1 MARIC
6 VWLATNRAARG
17 HALGAR
23 RENSEVSVADPRAR
37 QAPPKSRQGST
48 GFAHA
53 ALLLLLLPLI
63 LASVAQPAWAE
74 IELPPA
80 DPRDAVSIAGPQAAR
95 WQQGRFDVLL
105 LPQGVTFRQGNMS
118 GTAQQ
123 GVVWIDRQE
132 TGDDPTRVLVYL
144 EGSVHVAYH
153 DQAQGPKPRTEIV
166 DRVWFGRLQTLD
178 DVQMRVDTFTAE
190 PPNKPPLWSRAM
202 ATLEA
207 GGGWPVSPNSA
218 VQPAQ
223 FTIPERPGGRI
234 GPTGPMVPMGPM
246 GPIGPML
253 PPAAPG
259 SNPLGPPPGFVNPT
273 APSLAAPAPAPA
285 APASSPPSAGIAK
298 IESRSGGRFDF
309 RTFKGPDGQ
318 PAGLIFDAGIRLVF
332 DAIKNVQF
340 QGYTVER
347 IDVEADRVVV
357 WGEVPANLSGAVGD
371 AGAAAPNA
379 ASRPVEIYMEGNIV
393 FREGDRVI
401 YAERMYYN
409 VSERFGVVL
418 SAELLTP
425 VPEYEGL
432 LRLKADAL
440 QMYGEQRYQAF
451 GAAIT
456 SSRLGVPRYWFQAE
470 TVEFQDQQRQRL
482 NPYTRL
488 PELDPRTGEP
498 MVDHNYMASSSNNY
512 VFLAGYPVFYW
523 PTVASDLQEPSYYL
537 QRAQLKNDSV
547 FGTQVLLDWDLYQLL
562 GIRNRPARTKWQLS
576 TDVLTERGFGLG
588 TNFRYEGDTL
598 LGASGPY
605 SGNFDAWGIKD
616 SGLDNLGL
624 DRRSLVPEQDFR
636 GRVLW
641 QHRQQLP
648 WDLRLT
654 AELGFVS
661 DRNFLEQFYEREWD
675 QGKDFTTGLEL
686 KRLEDNMSLAL
697 TADARIN
704 PFFTQTEWLP
714 RLDHFWIGQ
723 SLISDSL
730 TWSEHSHV
738 GYGRVRIAEAPENPV
753 DLAKFDPL
761 PWESSRSGVRAAT
774 RQELDLPLEV
784 GAVKLV
790 PYLLGE
796 VAHWGEDITGN
807 DLTRLYGQAGL
818 RASLPFWRA
827 DASVQSELFN
837 LNGVAHKITLE
848 GDIFYADASKNLD
861 QLPLYDALDDDAT
874 EQFRRRLLFN
884 TFNQTAGTDVP
895 QRFDERYYALRSGL
909 QGSVTSPSTEVVDD
923 LMMARLGIRQR
934 WQTKRGLPGQQ
945 RIVDWIVFDF
955 QTALYPDPDRDNFG
969 EVLGLAQYDFR
980 WHVGDRLTF
989 YSDGFAD
996 VFSEGLRTVSVGG
1009 QIGRP
1014 EQGSL
1019 SIGFRHIDGPGPTD
1033 ALTPLN
1039 GNVLNA
1045 NLNYRMSEKWLLS
1058 AGAAYDFGPAGN
1070 IGQSLRLTRVGESF
1084 LVQVG
1089 FNYDVSRDNFSA
1101 MLLVEPRF
1109 MPGNRLGNVGGVAI
1123 PPAGAY
1129 GLE

>member
-1 MARIC
+1 MA
-6 VWLATNRAARG
+6 
-17 HALGAR
+17 
-23 RENSEVSVADPRAR
+23 
-37 QAPPKSRQGST
+37 
-48 GFAHA
+48 
-53 ALLLLLLPLI
+53 
-63 LASVAQPAWAE
+63 
-74 IELPPA
+74 
-80 DPRDAVSIAGPQAAR
+80 
-95 WQQGRFDVLL
+95 
-105 LPQGVTFRQGNMS
+105 GN
-118 GTAQQ
+118 AQQ
-123 GVVWIDRQE
+123 GVIWIERHE
-132 TGDDPTRVLVYL
+132 AGDQPHRVLVYL
-144 EGSVHVAYH
+144 EGAVQVAYY
-153 DQAQGPKPRTEIV
+153 DQGSEQRRPRTEIA
-166 DRVWFGRLQTLD
+166 DQTWFGRLSTFD
-178 DVQMRVDTFTAE
+178 DVQLRIDTFTAE
-190 PPNKPPLWSRAM
+190 PASLPPIWGRAM
-202 ATLEA
+202 AILEA
-207 GGGWPVSPNSA
+207 GGGWPV
-218 VQPAQ
+218 QPAQ
-223 FTIPERPGGRI
+223 FRIPDRPGGGVGTA
-234 GPTGPMVPMGPM
+234 GP
-246 GPIGPML
+246 L
-253 PPAAPG
+253 PPPAVPNA
-259 SNPLGPPPGFVNPT
+259 SPLGPFGPIPGPAAAPPLMAPPPPGMPSGMPSGIPPGMPPT
-273 APSLAAPAPAPA
+273 APSTAPPA
-285 APASSPPSAGIAK
+285 AGIAK

-318 PAGLIFDAGIRLVF
+318 PAGLIFDAGIRIVF

-357 WGEVPANLSGAVGD
+357 WGELPANLSGAAMGGVGP
-371 AGAAAPNA
+371 GAPPAAP
-379 ASRPVEIYMEGNIV
+379 RPVEIYMEGNIV

-440 QMYGEQRYQAF
+440 QMYNEQRYQAF

-456 SSRLGVPRYWFQAE
+456 SSRLGVPRYWFQAD

-498 MVDHNYMASSSNNY
+498 VVDHSYMASSNNNY

-537 QRAQLKNDSV
+537 QRAQVKNDSV

-598 LGASGPY
+598 LGAAGPY
-605 SGNFDAWGIKD
+605 TGVFDAWGLKD

-624 DRRSLVPEQDFR
+624 DRRSLVPEQDYR

-675 QGKDFTTGLEL
+675 QGKDFTTGLEI
-686 KRLEDNMSLAL
+686 KRIDDNMSLAL
-697 TADARIN
+697 TADARLN

-714 RLDHFWIGQ
+714 RLDHYWIGQ
-723 SLISDSL
+723 SLLGETL

-738 GYGRVRIAEAPENPV
+738 GYGRTRIAEAPEDPA

-784 GAVKLV
+784 GALKLV

-796 VAHWGEDITGN
+796 VAHWGEDLAGD

-848 GDIFYADASKNLD
+848 GDLFYADASQNFD

-895 QRFDERYYALRSGL
+895 LRFDERYYALRSGL
-909 QGSVTSPSTEVVDD
+909 QGSVTSPSTEIVDD
-923 LMMARLGIRQR
+923 LMMARLGVRQR

-945 RIVDWIVFDF
+945 RIVDWIVLDF
-955 QTALYPDPDRDNFG
+955 QTTLYPDPDRDNFG

-989 YSDGFAD
+989 FSDGFAD
-996 VFSEGLRTVSVGG
+996 VFSEGLRTISVGG

-1019 SIGFRHIDGPGPTD
+1019 SIGFRHLDGPGPAD
-1033 ALTPLN
+1033 ALTPLT

-1089 FNYDVSRDNFSA
+1089 FNYDVSRDNFGA
-1101 MLLVEPRF
+1101 TLLVEPRF

>member
-1 MARIC
+1 M
-6 VWLATNRAARG
+6 
-17 HALGAR
+17 
-23 RENSEVSVADPRAR
+23 
-37 QAPPKSRQGST
+37 
-48 GFAHA
+48 
-53 ALLLLLLPLI
+53 
-63 LASVAQPAWAE
+63 
-74 IELPPA
+74 
-80 DPRDAVSIAGPQAAR
+80 
-95 WQQGRFDVLL
+95 
-105 LPQGVTFRQGNMS
+105 
-118 GTAQQ
+118 
-123 GVVWIDRQE
+123 
-132 TGDDPTRVLVYL
+132 
-144 EGSVHVAYH
+144 
-153 DQAQGPKPRTEIV
+153 
-166 DRVWFGRLQTLD
+166 
-178 DVQMRVDTFTAE
+178 
-190 PPNKPPLWSRAM
+190 
-202 ATLEA
+202 
-207 GGGWPVSPNSA
+207 
-218 VQPAQ
+218 
-223 FTIPERPGGRI
+223 
-234 GPTGPMVPMGPM
+234 
-246 GPIGPML
+246 
-253 PPAAPG
+253 PAA
-259 SNPLGPPPGFVNPT
+259 NPLPGNAFPGTPV
-273 APSLAAPAPAPA
+273 APA
-285 APASSPPSAGIAK
+285 APAAPPPAAGIAK

-309 RTFKGPDGQ
+309 RTFKGPDGR
-318 PAGLIFDAGIRLVF
+318 PAGLIFDAGIRIVF
-332 DAIKNVQF
+332 DAIKNVQL

-357 WGEVPANLSGAVGD
+357 WGEVPANLSGAMGD
-371 AGAAAPNA
+371 PAAAPGAAAAGPA
-379 ASRPVEIYMEGNIV
+379 PRPVEIYMEGNIV

-432 LRLKADAL
+432 VRLKADAI
-440 QMYGEQRYQAF
+440 QMYNEQRIQAF
-451 GAAIT
+451 GAAFT

-470 TVEFQDQQRQRL
+470 TVEFQDEQRQRL

-498 MVDHNYMASSSNNY
+498 LVDHNYLASSNNNY
-512 VFLAGYPVFYW
+512 VFLGGYPVFYW
-523 PTVASDLQEPSYYL
+523 PTVASDLKEPSYYL

-576 TDVLTERGFGLG
+576 TDVLTERGVGLG

-598 LGASGPY
+598 LGAAGPY
-605 SGNFDAWGIKD
+605 FGNFDAWGLKD
-616 SGLDNLGL
+616 SGLDNLGV
-624 DRRSLVPEQDFR
+624 DRRSLAPEQDFR

-675 QGKDFTTGLEL
+675 QGKDLTTGLEL
-686 KRLEDNMSLAL
+686 KRLDDNMSLAL
-697 TADARIN
+697 TADARLN

-723 SLISDSL
+723 SLISDTL

-738 GYGRVRIAEAPENPV
+738 GYGRVRTAEAPADPV

-784 GAVKLV
+784 GALKLV
-790 PYLLGE
+790 PYLMGE
-796 VAHWGEDITGN
+796 VAHWGEDLTGN

-837 LNGVAHKITLE
+837 LNGIAHKITLE
-848 GDIFYADASKNLD
+848 GDVFYADASANLD

-945 RIVDWIVFDF
+945 RIVDWIVLDF

-1019 SIGFRHIDGPGPTD
+1019 SIGFRHIDGPGPAD
-1033 ALTPLN
+1033 ALTPMI

-1084 LVQVG
+1084 LVQAG
-1089 FNYDVSRDNFSA
+1089 FTYDVSRDNFSA
-1101 MLLVEPRF
+1101 TLLVEPRF

>member
-17 HALGAR
+17 CALVAR
-23 RENSEVSVADPRAR
+23 
-37 QAPPKSRQGST
+37 
-48 GFAHA
+48 FAKLA
-53 ALLLLLLPLI
+53 GPTLVGVLLL
-63 LASVAQPAWAE
+63 VAGTARPVLAE

-95 WQQGRFDVLL
+95 WQQGRYDVLL
-105 LPQGVTFRQGNMS
+105 LPQGATFRQGNVS
-118 GTAQQ
+118 GSAQQ
-123 GVVWIDRQE
+123 GVVWVERHE
-132 TGDDPTRVLVYL
+132 TGDEPHRVLVYL
-144 EGSVHVAYH
+144 EGAVHVAYY
-153 DQAQGPKPRTEIV
+153 DQAKEQQRPRTEIV

-178 DVQMRVDTFTAE
+178 DVQLRVDTFTPE
-190 PPNKPPLWSRAM
+190 PPNKPPLWGRAM

-207 GGGWPVSPNSA
+207 GGGWP

-223 FTIPERPGGRI
+223 FTIPERPGGRLSPA
-234 GPTGPMVPMGPM
+234 GPQFPTA
-246 GPIGPML
+246 
-253 PPAAPG
+253 PAAPG
-259 SNPLGPPPGFVNPT
+259 QLGPPPGFELLPPANPPFNRP
-273 APSLAAPAPAPA
+273 ANPQFNPQFPPPPSGAFPGTPGATSGVPFPNPATPAAPA
-285 APASSPPSAGIAK
+285 APASPPPAAGIAK

-309 RTFKGPDGQ
+309 RTFKGPDGR
-318 PAGLIFDAGIRLVF
+318 PAGLIFDAGIRIVF
-332 DAIKNVQF
+332 DAIKNVQL
-340 QGYTVER
+340 QGYAVER

-357 WGEVPANLSGAVGD
+357 WGEMPANLSGAMGD
-371 AGAAAPNA
+371 SAATAGAAGAAP
-379 ASRPVEIYMEGNIV
+379 RPVEIYMEGNIV

-418 SAELLTP
+418 AAEMLTP

-440 QMYGEQRYQAF
+440 QMYNEQRFQAF

-482 NPYTRL
+482 NPYTRM

-498 MVDHNYMASSSNNY
+498 LVDHNYLASSNNNY
-512 VFLAGYPVFYW
+512 VFLGGYPVFYW

-576 TDVLTERGFGLG
+576 TDVLTERGVGLG

-598 LGASGPY
+598 LGAAGPF
-605 SGNFDAWGIKD
+605 SGNFDAWGLKD

-686 KRLEDNMSLAL
+686 KRLDDNMSLAL
-697 TADARIN
+697 TADARLN

-714 RLDHFWIGQ
+714 RLDHYWIGQ
-723 SLISDSL
+723 SLISDTL

-738 GYGRVRIAEAPENPV
+738 GYGRVRIAEAPEDPA

-784 GAVKLV
+784 GALKLV

-796 VAHWGEDITGN
+796 VAHWGEDLAGD

-848 GDIFYADASKNLD
+848 GDVFYADASQNMD

-895 QRFDERYYALRSGL
+895 LRFDERYYALRSGL

-945 RIVDWIVFDF
+945 RIVDWIVLDF

-989 YSDGFAD
+989 FSDGFAD

-1019 SIGFRHIDGPGPTD
+1019 YIGFRHIDGPGPAD
-1033 ALTPLN
+1033 ALTPMI

-1089 FNYDVSRDNFSA
+1089 FNYDVSRDNFGA
-1101 MLLVEPRF
+1101 TLLVEPRF